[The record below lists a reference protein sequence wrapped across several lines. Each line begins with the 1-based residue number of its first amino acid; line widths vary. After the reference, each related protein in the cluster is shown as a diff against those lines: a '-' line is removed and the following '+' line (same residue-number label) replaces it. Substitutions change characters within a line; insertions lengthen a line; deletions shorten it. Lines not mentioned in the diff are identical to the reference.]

1 MEAVPR
7 PPSAFSLAPAPS
19 KSWSLLPQEPR
30 TLGET
35 ARDPSL
41 DPGERGGHQ
50 PLLGRAAVKA
60 GRPGTR
66 DLGEVSWGWCQV
78 HPFAEGAQLLL
89 PPASTAQPDL
99 AQRGGCGT

>member
-35 ARDPSL
+35 ARDPNL
-41 DPGERGGHQ
+41 DPGERGGHE

-60 GRPGTR
+60 GASGYPG
-66 DLGEVSWGWCQV
+66 SWGGV
-78 HPFAEGAQLLL
+78 LGVVPGA
-89 PPASTAQPDL
+89 SF
-99 AQRGGCGT
+99 C